1 MAALGGGRAGARGT
15 GACGVEE
22 MSRRAAE
29 AAQARP
35 SRALFALRGAR
46 LFRGVAAADRPPR
59 DRAVRD
65 GVRLFGD
72 GARLCAGEQLRRA
85 GGAVARRL
93 SRREGVLLRLVG
105 AALARAGAEALRHRA
120 LAGCRA
126 HPRERDHHVHVEGR
140 VRAAVRSGRAG
151 DHGRG
156 EGEPALS
163 AAARVPCL
171 SGENPRY
178 LGRIGRHGLSSGG
191 ADGRAQRH
199 QRDGQPNRLRGRAE
213 PPVRRLGAALRVSR
227 EPAGDA
233 DSGAPAAD
241 GRGDDDPCAA
251 VLHAD
256 GRHDTVRRPRVHHA
270 DFPAARTAFPPR
282 RRQSDVAE
290 RSAAGDSAV
299 QSHGRAEHQPAAELC
314 RDARDSA
321 PLGADVPAGGGRD
334 SPEI

>member
-1 MAALGGGRAGARGT
+1 MQHAHTRKYRPVLRGGDPAVLLSAGGNVAALGGGRAGAHGT

-46 LFRGVAAADRPPR
+46 LFHGVAAADRPPR

-120 LAGCRA
+120 LAGRRA
-126 HPRERDHHVHVEGR
+126 HPRERDHDVHVEGR

-163 AAARVPCL
+163 AAARVPRL

-178 LGRIGRHGLSSGG
+178 LGRIGRHGFSSGG

-199 QRDGQPNRLRGRAE
+199 QRDGQPDRLRGR
-213 PPVRRLGAALRVSR
+213 G
-227 EPAGDA
+227 
-233 DSGAPAAD
+233 
-241 GRGDDDPCAA
+241 
-251 VLHAD
+251 
-256 GRHDTVRRPRVHHA
+256 
-270 DFPAARTAFPPR
+270 
-282 RRQSDVAE
+282 
-290 RSAAGDSAV
+290 
-299 QSHGRAEHQPAAELC
+299 
-314 RDARDSA
+314 
-321 PLGADVPAGGGRD
+321 
-334 SPEI
+334 